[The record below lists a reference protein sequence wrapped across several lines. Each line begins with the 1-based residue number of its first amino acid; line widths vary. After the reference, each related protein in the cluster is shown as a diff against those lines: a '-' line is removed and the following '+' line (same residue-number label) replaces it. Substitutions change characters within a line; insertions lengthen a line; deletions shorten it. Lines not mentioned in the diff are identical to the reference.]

1 MMSNKIRVA
10 MLGMGGMGY
19 THADELRKMEDVEI
33 AALCSTSNNAAKY
46 NESRGANYPIYS
58 DVDKMLEAVDMDALY
73 VNIPPYAHCGQIEKA
88 AAKGIAIF
96 TEKPLAL
103 TVERSES
110 IAKAVAENNVKSMMG
125 YHMRFGG
132 AVKHVK
138 KLMAEGLTGRPTL
151 YSANYECNSLHTPW
165 WIRRELCGG
174 QVFEQI
180 IHLYDMAYYLMG
192 EFDTVSGFVAN
203 ICHQDVEN
211 YTVEDTSSVVIRF
224 KSGALGCITGSNC
237 SIPDR
242 WVGSFKVVFENCV
255 AEFADL
261 DHVKLTWTKGEVR
274 EEVLAFDTPVRWEE
288 NRYFIDVL
296 KGEKLEFAPIS
307 EGLTGVR
314 IVDGAVRSSEAGGM
328 PVKI

>member
-1 MMSNKIRVA
+1 MDKKIKVA

-19 THADELRKMEDVEI
+19 AHADQLIKMDDVEI
-33 AALCSTSNNAAKY
+33 VALCSTSDNAQRY
-46 NESRGANYPIYS
+46 NDSRGTNIPIYH
-58 DVDKMLEAVDMDALY
+58 DFDQMLEENFLDALF

-88 AAKGIAIF
+88 AAKKISIF

-110 IAKAVAENNVKSMMG
+110 IAKAVRENGVKSMMG

-132 AVKHVK
+132 AVQHVK
-138 KLMAEGLTGRPTL
+138 KLLDNGLTGKPTL
-151 YSANYECNSLHTPW
+151 YSAAYECNSLHSPW
-165 WIRRELCGG
+165 WIHKELCGG
-174 QVFEQI
+174 QVFEQV

-192 EFDTVSGFVAN
+192 AFDSVCGFVAN

-224 KSGALGCITGSNC
+224 KSGALGSITGSNC

-255 AEFADL
+255 AEFT
-261 DHVKLTWTKGEVR
+261 DHDHAKLTWTKGEVR
-274 EEVLAFDTPVRWEE
+274 EESLSFNTDVRWAED
-288 NRYFIDVL
+288 RHFIDML
-296 KGEKLEFAPIS
+296 KGNARDFASID
-307 EGLTGVR
+307 EGLEGVR

-328 PVKI
+328 PVKL